1 MDWQLVLVYL
11 VALITLLFVLRWLV
25 SIFHRAGGQKKTS
38 CMGCDQC
45 ALADLMEK
53 EKVKNQH
60 RKEDN

>member
-25 SIFHRAGGQKKTS
+25 SIFYRARGKKKTN

-45 ALADLMEK
+45 ALADMMEK
-53 EKVKNQH
+53 EKVKKQH